1 MALDQWPMQT
11 HIVMGAD
18 APCWACREVRWAH
31 THACTHVY
39 TLTLTLGLLVYI
51 VEIWS
56 SAINW
61 SRWKEEKPKRAAE
74 EAVNG
79 KLCPCFLNAVFA
91 NCVDHGLKS
100 MSQLS
105 CLVWNTFYGCSSCV
119 WGNSYLP
126 VSQACCEAD
135 RGNTKYFELLGEN
148 SPGKCQVSPLYCGH
162 ETLTSINQSPGELG
176 IKGEKSKL
184 YQSQSRQWCSL
195 LQY

>member
-1 MALDQWPMQT
+1 MQT

-100 MSQLS
+100 MSQPS
-105 CLVWNTFYGCSSCV
+105 CLV
-119 WGNSYLP
+119 
-126 VSQACCEAD
+126 
-135 RGNTKYFELLGEN
+135 
-148 SPGKCQVSPLYCGH
+148 
-162 ETLTSINQSPGELG
+162 
-176 IKGEKSKL
+176 
-184 YQSQSRQWCSL
+184 
-195 LQY
+195 